1 MKIQTALDI
10 TALETFKKMEKIAV
24 LERKMQRLSY
34 APASATAIMVLY
46 CLTLL
51 LLGHVTMTPPL
62 LFGFVGIF
70 GSMILASNKRIELL
84 QQWTELKIAE
94 AQQ

>member
-1 MKIQTALDI
+1 
-10 TALETFKKMEKIAV
+10 
-24 LERKMQRLSY
+24 
-34 APASATAIMVLY
+34 
-46 CLTLL
+46 
-51 LLGHVTMTPPL
+51 MTPQL
-62 LFGFVGIF
+62 LFGFVGIL

>member
-34 APASATAIMVLY
+34 APASATAIMALY

-51 LLGHVTMTPPL
+51 LLDHVTMTPQL
-62 LFGFVGIF
+62 LFGFVGIL